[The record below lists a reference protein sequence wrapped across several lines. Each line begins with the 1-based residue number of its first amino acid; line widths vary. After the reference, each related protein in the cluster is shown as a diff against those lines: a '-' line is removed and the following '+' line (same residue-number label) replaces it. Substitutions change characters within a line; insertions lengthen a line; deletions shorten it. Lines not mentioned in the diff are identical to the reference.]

1 MKFVE
6 GLFAARSHF
15 AFLVGLAVALG
26 TMGALG
32 ATKPSGPVAG
42 KPLDV
47 VAALGN
53 AATDEHLATGS
64 RALDEKEVVWA
75 RTAWRY
81 FEREYHAESGFVSS
95 VRGYP
100 SATLWDLGSYALGL
114 IAARDIQI
122 IDEATFDARMAA
134 LLAGLGKLDLVDG
147 ILPNKAYH
155 AVTGQMVDYDN
166 HETPNGVGWS
176 ALDVARIGVP
186 FTVVAWRF
194 PKHTDA
200 VRRLL
205 ARWRMSA
212 LVAGGTL
219 VGARRGPGGA
229 LERVQEGRLGYEQ
242 YAARSLVL
250 LGQDASRSTRADL
263 DSEVVEVSGQK
274 VLADARRSAEHG
286 GTHAGV
292 LSEPYILEAIEL
304 GLGPESTSIATAI
317 LLAQKRRFDATGT
330 LTAVSEDNIDRAP
343 YFVYSTVVDD
353 HRPWAVYAPD
363 GSEVPSARTFSTK
376 AAMGLS
382 YVFDGPYAR
391 RLRGGL
397 DGLASPDV
405 GFVSGRYENG
415 GAINSAIT
423 ANTNGIVLE
432 VLAFAARGP
441 VVRAAQTSA
450 GAP

>member
-15 AFLVGLAVALG
+15 AFLVGLTIALG

-32 ATKPSGPVAG
+32 ATKGPATPAKAVDVVSALG
-42 KPLDV
+42 TSSSDERVTTVFRPLDQK
-47 VAALGN
+47 
-53 AATDEHLATGS
+53 
-64 RALDEKEVVWA
+64 EKGWA
-75 RTAWRY
+75 ETAWRY
-81 FEREYHAESGFVSS
+81 FENEYHPETGFVSS
-95 VRGYP
+95 VRAYP

-114 IAARDIQI
+114 ISARDLDV
-122 IDEATFDARMAA
+122 IDEAKFDARMAA
-134 LLAGLGKLDLVDG
+134 LLVGLEKLELVEG
-147 ILPNKAYH
+147 ILPNKAYN
-155 AVTGQMVDYDN
+155 AVTGRMVDYEN
-166 HETPNGVGWS
+166 HDAPNGVGWS

-194 PKHTDA
+194 PKHTPA
-200 VRRLL
+200 VKRLL
-205 ARWRMSA
+205 ARWRLSS
-212 LVAGGTL
+212 LVAGGAL
-219 VGARRGPGGA
+219 VGARRTETGA

-250 LGQDASRSTRADL
+250 LGHDASRSGRVDL

-274 VLADARRSAEHG
+274 VLADARRSADHG

-292 LSEPYILEAIEL
+292 LSEPYVLEAIEL
-304 GLGPESTSIATAI
+304 GFGAESASIATSI
-317 LLAQKRRFDATGT
+317 LLAQKRRFEATGI

-353 HRPWAVYAPD
+353 RRPWAVYSPD
-363 GSEVPSARTFSTK
+363 GREALSARTFSTK

-382 YVFDGPYAR
+382 YVFEGPYAR
-391 RLRGGL
+391 RLRAGL
-397 DGLASPDV
+397 DGLSDGNV
-405 GFVSGRYENG
+405 GFFSGRYEE
-415 GAINSAIT
+415 GARTNSAVT

-432 VLAFAARGP
+432 VLAFAKRGP